1 MSKLVIVDGN
11 AIMHRAF
18 HALPPLTTR
27 GGEPINAVYGLVSML
42 LKVIQEIMP
51 THIAVAFDRKEPT
64 FRQKELPTYQAQR
77 PPMAGELSSQFEK
90 AQTFLKAADIPVY
103 SKAGYEADDV
113 IGTIAA
119 KATQFSVFG
128 SQLSDKSL
136 SDASKSETEK
146 LKTEKL
152 QSENGKQKTEN
163 RFGVV
168 IVTGDRDQL
177 QLVDDKQNIKL
188 YMPVAGLINAKL
200 YGEADTIERMGV
212 PPTQITDLK
221 ALTGDASDNYFG
233 VPGIGPKTAESLLSK
248 YKNFKGI
255 YEHLNEISGTV
266 KEKLEKG
273 KKSADQ
279 SYFLAT
285 IDRNV
290 PIDFDFTEMGKWNI
304 SSPSV
309 LKLFEDF
316 GFKTLTKR
324 IQDVGRKIE
333 EEKQGSLF

>member
-1 MSKLVIVDGN
+1 MSRLVIVDGN

-18 HALPPLTTR
+18 HAIPPLTTPN
-27 GGEPINAVYGLVSML
+27 GEPINAVHGLISML
-42 LKVIQEIMP
+42 LKVIQDIKP

-90 AQTFLKAADIPVY
+90 AQEFLNVAGISVY

-113 IGTIAA
+113 IGTIVS
-119 KATQFSVFG
+119 KATGDIKILRYNDIKKKANNEALNISISQHLNIESVI
-128 SQLSDKSL
+128 
-136 SDASKSETEK
+136 
-146 LKTEKL
+146 
-152 QSENGKQKTEN
+152 
-163 RFGVV
+163 

-177 QLVDDKQNIKL
+177 QLVNDKLNIKL
-188 YMPVAGLINAKL
+188 YMPVAGILNAKL
-200 YGEADTIERMGV
+200 YGEADTVERMGV
-212 PPTQITDLK
+212 PPTQIVDLK

-233 VPGIGPKTAESLLSK
+233 VPGIGPKTAINLLNQFK
-248 YKNFKGI
+248 DVKNI
-255 YEHLNEISGTV
+255 YSNLDKVSV
-266 KEKLEKG
+266 RVREKLEKG

-290 PIDFDFTEMGKWNI
+290 PIDLNFDEMGKWNI
-304 SSPSV
+304 SGQKV
-309 LKLFEDF
+309 IKLFEEF

-324 IQDVGRKIE
+324 VFDVGKKIE
-333 EEKQGSLF
+333 EDKQMRLL